1 VKVEY
6 KCPKCN
12 TTGHSEVYRMGKG
25 KDDGLYT
32 CITCW
37 RVWAEDY
44 RMKSN
49 KEEEECSESKK
60 S

>member
-12 TTGHSEVYRMGKG
+12 TTGHSEVYRMGRG
-25 KDDGLYT
+25 EDDGLYT

-37 RVWAEDY
+37 RAWAEDY

-49 KEEEECSESKK
+49 KEEEECSELKES
-60 S
+60 